1 MTTRTMSLKRGAG
14 GTRMSMTSMEQ
25 GSTNRTGRKARRGLA
40 EVQSV
45 FFYIIVIFVNSF
57 LKFNVYFQLNL

>member
-25 GSTNRTGRKARRGLA
+25 GSTNRTRRKARRRLA

-45 FFYIIVIFVNSF
+45 FLNIISIFVN
-57 LKFNVYFQLNL
+57 